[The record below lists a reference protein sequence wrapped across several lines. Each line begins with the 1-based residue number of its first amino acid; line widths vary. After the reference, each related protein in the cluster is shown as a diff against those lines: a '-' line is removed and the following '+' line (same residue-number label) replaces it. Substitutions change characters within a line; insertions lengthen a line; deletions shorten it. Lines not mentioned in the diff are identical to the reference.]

1 MLCGRG
7 NSFSI
12 ISTLKLKVLSK
23 KAIKKK
29 YVCDVWEKKQAPLEP
44 KIQRVWFKS
53 LTPL

>member
-23 KAIKKK
+23 KAKRNTFVMFGKKK
-29 YVCDVWEKKQAPLEP
+29 TGSTWAENS
-44 KIQRVWFKS
+44 KS
-53 LTPL
+53 LV

>member
-12 ISTLKLKVLSK
+12 ISTVKLKVLSK
-23 KAIKKK
+23 KAKRNTFVMFGK
-29 YVCDVWEKKQAPLEP
+29 KKQAPLEP